1 MRSRANGQ
9 GVQSDELRSGSSF
22 HPFCRP
28 FPPLNANP
36 ETIPL
41 HAELL
46 GDRDRPAL
54 VVMHGM
60 LGSRRNWASMA
71 RQLSEYF
78 AVWTLDLRNH
88 GASGHSPEMSYPVMA
103 RDLGAFLARE
113 AISQPLLMGH
123 SMGGKVAMR
132 YTVDHPESVAGL
144 VVVDISPKAYPPRWE
159 HEFAV
164 LRALDLTTLASRG
177 EAEER
182 LASDIPD
189 WAFRKFLTT
198 NLVRDPASKA
208 FVWAV
213 NLEALQAALPQ
224 LFREGVCPPDRF
236 AGPTLFVRGGRSRF
250 VSADDFPRIREIF
263 PHAVLETIAE
273 AGHNVHFDRPEAF
286 AECLKGWMERNKLMA
301 S

>member
-1 MRSRANGQ
+1 M
-9 GVQSDELRSGSSF
+9 F
-22 HPFCRP
+22 KPFAD
-28 FPPLNANP
+28 FPLSPLNANP
-36 ETIPL
+36 EIIPL
-41 HAELL
+41 HAELS
-46 GDRDRPAL
+46 GDREGPAL

-71 RQLSEYF
+71 RQLSAHF

-88 GASGHSPEMSYPVMA
+88 GASGHSSEMNYPVMA
-103 RDLGAFLARE
+103 RDLEAFLARE
-113 AISQPLLMGH
+113 RIRHPLLMGH

-132 YTVDHPESVAGL
+132 YAVDHPESVAGL

-159 HEFAV
+159 HEFTA
-164 LRALDLTTLASRG
+164 LRALDLSAITSRG
-177 EAEER
+177 DAEER
-182 LASDIPD
+182 LAVDIPD

-198 NLVRDPASKA
+198 NLVRDPESKA

-213 NLEALQAALPQ
+213 NLDALQAALPQ

-263 PHAVLETIAE
+263 PHAVLETIAD
-273 AGHNVHFDRPEAF
+273 AGHNVHFDHPEAF
-286 AECLKGWMERNKLMA
+286 AECLLSWMRRNQFITL
-301 S
+301 